1 MSAAA
6 RPLVAVRKFEGDVDG
21 TVAQVVQPSVFLAP
35 IRQDIV
41 RFVHTNMRKNSR
53 QPYAVKFEA
62 GMNHSAES
70 WGTGRAVSR
79 IPRVSG
85 GGTSRAGQGAFGN
98 QCRKGRMFAPT
109 KTWRRWHRKINVNQK
124 RYAVASALAASA
136 LTALVQ
142 GRGHVVDQV
151 SEIPLVVDGAIEK
164 LQKTKQAIAA
174 LKHIGAYA
182 DVEKAAASRKIRRGR
197 GKMRNRRHVL
207 RRGPL
212 IVYKEDNGIVQAFRN
227 LPGVD
232 TAQVDSLNL
241 LQLAPGGHLG
251 RFIIWT
257 QGAFSR
263 LNEVWGSQSRES
275 TVKKGY
281 KLPRPLISNSDVTRL
296 INSDEVQTHVRAPIK
311 TLKRRVQ
318 HKNPLKN
325 FGARV
330 KLNPYALT
338 LRRSELL
345 AKERRAHQ
353 KEAVLNAKRDRKE
366 QDKRQ
371 KVNYKRLTIDGFV
384 PPKPEKKAPK
394 AKSAKA
400 AAPAKKAD
408 KSEEKKKASAKP
420 AARKE
425 SAADKPARKESA
437 ADKPARKESAAD
449 KPARKE
455 SGADQP
461 AAKKGGKKK

>member
-1 MSAAA
+1 
-6 RPLVAVRKFEGDVDG
+6 
-21 TVAQVVQPSVFLAP
+21 
-35 IRQDIV
+35 
-41 RFVHTNMRKNSR
+41 
-53 QPYAVKFEA
+53 
-62 GMNHSAES
+62 
-70 WGTGRAVSR
+70 
-79 IPRVSG
+79 
-85 GGTSRAGQGAFGN
+85 
-98 QCRKGRMFAPT
+98 
-109 KTWRRWHRKINVNQK
+109 
-124 RYAVASALAASA
+124 
-136 LTALVQ
+136 
-142 GRGHVVDQV
+142 
-151 SEIPLVVDGAIEK
+151 
-164 LQKTKQAIAA
+164 
-174 LKHIGAYA
+174 
-182 DVEKAAASRKIRRGR
+182 
-197 GKMRNRRHVL
+197 MRNRRHVL

-212 IVYKEDNGIVQAFRN
+212 VVYKEDNGIVQAFRN

-257 QGAFSR
+257 QGAFTR

-281 KLPRPLISNSDVTRL
+281 KLPRALISNSDVTRL

-353 KEAVLNAKRDRKE
+353 KEAVLNAKRDRKD

-384 PPKPEKKAPK
+384 PPKPEKKASK
-394 AKSAKA
+394 SNVAAKSASKKD
-400 AAPAKKAD
+400 AP
-408 KSEEKKKASAKP
+408 EKKKASTK
-420 AARKE
+420 AAPRKE
-425 SAADKPARKESA
+425 SGAEKPARKESA

>member
-1 MSAAA
+1 
-6 RPLVAVRKFEGDVDG
+6 
-21 TVAQVVQPSVFLAP
+21 
-35 IRQDIV
+35 
-41 RFVHTNMRKNSR
+41 
-53 QPYAVKFEA
+53 
-62 GMNHSAES
+62 
-70 WGTGRAVSR
+70 
-79 IPRVSG
+79 
-85 GGTSRAGQGAFGN
+85 
-98 QCRKGRMFAPT
+98 
-109 KTWRRWHRKINVNQK
+109 
-124 RYAVASALAASA
+124 
-136 LTALVQ
+136 
-142 GRGHVVDQV
+142 
-151 SEIPLVVDGAIEK
+151 
-164 LQKTKQAIAA
+164 
-174 LKHIGAYA
+174 LKHIGAYG
-182 DVEKAAASRKIRRGR
+182 DVEKAATSRKIRRGR

-212 IVYKEDNGIVQAFRN
+212 VVYNEDNGLVQACRN

-251 RFIIWT
+251 RFIVWT

-281 KLPRPLISNSDVTRL
+281 KLPRPIISNSDVTRL
-296 INSDEVQTHVRAPIK
+296 INSDEVQTKVRAPIK

-353 KEAVLNAKRDRKE
+353 KDAVLGAKRDRQE
-366 QDKRQ
+366 QSKRS
-371 KVNYKRLTIDGFV
+371 KINYQRLTVDGFV
-384 PPKPEKKAPK
+384 PPKPEKKE
-394 AKSAKA
+394 AKSA
-400 AAPAKKAD
+400 AKK
-408 KSEEKKKASAKP
+408 SSSAKP
-420 AARKE
+420 AAKGAKKEVAEKKTTKKPEAAARKE
-425 SAADKPARKESA
+425 SAADKPAARKESG
-437 ADKPARKESAAD
+437 ADKPAARKESGAD

-455 SGADQP
+455 SGAEQP

>member
-1 MSAAA
+1 
-6 RPLVAVRKFEGDVDG
+6 
-21 TVAQVVQPSVFLAP
+21 
-35 IRQDIV
+35 
-41 RFVHTNMRKNSR
+41 
-53 QPYAVKFEA
+53 
-62 GMNHSAES
+62 
-70 WGTGRAVSR
+70 
-79 IPRVSG
+79 
-85 GGTSRAGQGAFGN
+85 
-98 QCRKGRMFAPT
+98 MFAPT

-142 GRGHVVDQV
+142 GRGHVIDQV
-151 SEIPLVVDGAIEK
+151 PEIPLVVDGAIEK

-174 LKHIGAYA
+174 LKHIGAYG

-212 IVYKEDNGIVQAFRN
+212 IVYNEDNGLVKAFRN

-251 RFIIWT
+251 RFVVWT

-263 LNEVWGSQSRES
+263 LNDIWGSQSRES
-275 TVKKGY
+275 AVKKGY
-281 KLPRPLISNSDVTRL
+281 KLPRALISNSDVTRL
-296 INSDEVQTHVRAPIK
+296 INSDEIQTRVRAPIK

-330 KLNPYALT
+330 KLNPYSLT

-345 AKERRAHQ
+345 ATERRA
-353 KEAVLNAKRDRKE
+353 KKKKAILDAKRTGGQVPSDSAATSTRAARKE
-366 QDKRQ
+366 HDKLQ
-371 KVNYKRLTIDGFV
+371 KVNYQRITVDGFV
-384 PPKPEKKAPK
+384 PPVKPKPTKKASPSK
-394 AKSAKA
+394 AKK
-400 AAPAKKAD
+400 
-408 KSEEKKKASAKP
+408 EEKKTP
-420 AARKE
+420 V
-425 SAADKPARKESA
+425 
-437 ADKPARKESAAD
+437 
-449 KPARKE
+449 RKE
-455 SGADQP
+455 SGADTAKKP
-461 AAKKGGKKK
+461 AAKPQTASKKK